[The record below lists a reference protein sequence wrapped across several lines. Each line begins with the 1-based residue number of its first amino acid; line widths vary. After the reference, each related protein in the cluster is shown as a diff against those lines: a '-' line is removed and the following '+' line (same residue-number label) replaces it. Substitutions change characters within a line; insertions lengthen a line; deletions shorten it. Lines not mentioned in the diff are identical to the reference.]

1 MKTELNTDSVIVT
14 SVTSRDHG
22 KTTRFYSQ
30 THNTGN
36 SFEINISL
44 KLPFVFAM
52 KFLHLPV
59 AIYPPAN
66 FKLLFSANRH
76 D

>member
-22 KTTRFYSQ
+22 KTTKFFSQ

-36 SFEINISL
+36 SFEIHICL
-44 KLPFVFAM
+44 KLPFLLSL
-52 KFLHLPV
+52 KF
-59 AIYPPAN
+59 
-66 FKLLFSANRH
+66 
-76 D
+76 